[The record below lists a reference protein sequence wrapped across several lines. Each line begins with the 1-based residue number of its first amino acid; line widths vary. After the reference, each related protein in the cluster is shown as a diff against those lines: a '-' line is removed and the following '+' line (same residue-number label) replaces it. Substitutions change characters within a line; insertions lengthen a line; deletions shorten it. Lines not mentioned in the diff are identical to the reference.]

1 MIDNTIQQDNSI
13 GHRIV
18 LLRHISRAR
27 CDQRAGESALKVVL
41 EVDRFDLWD
50 LVCRDGL
57 RDPEIG
63 IIKFTLEFLLNVVS
77 EDYQSPSHGLWCPTT
92 NAGEI
97 VEAPSNMPDTRRDDL
112 DGWLTRGDTSML
124 DGVRAF
130 QYVLTSVLKFLNP
143 KFLTVSSPNRAKSL
157 LCLFL

>member
-1 MIDNTIQQDNSI
+1 MVDDTIQQDNSI

-18 LLRHISRAR
+18 LGRHSNRAR
-27 CDQRAGESALKVVL
+27 RDQRARKSALKVVL
-41 EVDRFDLWD
+41 EMDRFDLWD

-63 IIKFTLEFLLNVVS
+63 CFKFLLEVLLNFVS
-77 EDYQSPSHGLWCPTT
+77 EDYESPSHALWCPTP

-112 DGWLTRGDTSML
+112 DGWLTRGETPTL
-124 DGVRAF
+124 DRARKF
-130 QYVLTSVLKFLNP
+130 QYVLTSVLKLVNL
-143 KFLTVSSPNRAKSL
+143 KSLTVVSPNR
-157 LCLFL
+157 